1 MRQEVRLAG
10 YGGQGIVLA
19 GQLLG
24 KAAALY
30 DGKEAVFTQ
39 SYGPE
44 ARGGASS
51 ADLVISDGPVDYPL
65 VSRPNF
71 LVAMFQEAYERYRPE
86 MAPGGLLVI
95 DTDLVKPSADE
106 GPYRAVPA
114 TRLAE
119 GLGKK
124 IVANVV
130 MLGFFTAVS
139 GLVRREAV
147 EAALRSSLAPR
158 LLDLN
163 LRAFATGYE
172 YSSEGGSA
180 PLPIPPPEG
189 CAGEAG
195 ARTSSLPVTVKFPRR
210 RAFPA

>member
-1 MRQEVRLAG
+1 MRREVRLAG

-19 GQLLG
+19 GLLLG

-51 ADLVISDGPVDYPL
+51 ADVVIADAPVDYPL
-65 VSRPNF
+65 VTRPDC
-71 LVAMFQEAYERYRPE
+71 LVVMFQEAYERYRPE
-86 MAPGGLLVI
+86 LAEGGLLVL
-95 DTDLVKPSADE
+95 DQDLVKPGAGE
-106 GPYRAVPA
+106 VGFHAIPA

-139 GLVRREAV
+139 DLVSRQAV
-147 EAALRSSLAPR
+147 EAALRSTVAPR
-158 LLDLN
+158 HLDLN
-163 LRAFATGYE
+163 LRAFATGCDY
-172 YSSEGGSA
+172 A
-180 PLPIPPPEG
+180 Q
-189 CAGEAG
+189 AARG
-195 ARTSSLPVTVKFPRR
+195 A
-210 RAFPA
+210 A

>member
-1 MRQEVRLAG
+1 MRQEIRLAG

-24 KAAALY
+24 KAVALY

-51 ADLVISDGPVDYPL
+51 ADLVIAADGPVDYPL
-65 VSRPNF
+65 VTRPDF

-95 DTDLVKPSADE
+95 DSDLVKPRPDE
-106 GPYRAVPA
+106 GPYRSVPA

-163 LRAFATGYE
+163 LSAFATGFDYA
-172 YSSEGGSA
+172 SENR
-180 PLPIPPPEG
+180 
-189 CAGEAG
+189 EA
-195 ARTSSLPVTVKFPRR
+195 T
-210 RAFPA
+210 

>member
-163 LRAFATGYE
+163 LRAFATGYD
-172 YSSEGGSA
+172 YSSGEGESSPVLSPAGGEEKG
-180 PLPIPPPEG
+180 EG
-189 CAGEAG
+189 A
-195 ARTSSLPVTVKFPRR
+195 V
-210 RAFPA
+210 RASGR

>member
-51 ADLVISDGPVDYPL
+51 ADLVLSDDPVDYPL

-71 LVAMFQEAYERYRPE
+71 LVAMFQEAYERYRPDL
-86 MAPGGLLVI
+86 APGGLLVI
-95 DTDLVKPSADE
+95 DTDLVKPSPEE
-106 GPYRAVPA
+106 GSYRAVPA

-130 MLGFFTAVS
+130 MVGFFTAVS

-163 LRAFATGYE
+163 LRAFAAGYAHAE
-172 YSSEGGSA
+172 ETPSPVSSPPPGGEGGVRGKA
-180 PLPIPPPEG
+180 
-189 CAGEAG
+189 A
-195 ARTSSLPVTVKFPRR
+195 
-210 RAFPA
+210 

>member
-24 KAAALY
+24 KAAAIY

-139 GLVRREAV
+139 GLVRREAI

-163 LRAFATGYE
+163 LRAFATGYD
-172 YSSEGGSA
+172 YSSGEGESSPVLSPAGGEEKG
-180 PLPIPPPEG
+180 EG
-189 CAGEAG
+189 A
-195 ARTSSLPVTVKFPRR
+195 V
-210 RAFPA
+210 RASGR

>member
-30 DGKEAVFTQ
+30 DGREAVFTQ

-86 MAPGGLLVI
+86 LAPGGLLVI
-95 DTDLVKPSADE
+95 DSDLVKPSPEE
-106 GPYRAVPA
+106 GSYRAVPA

-163 LRAFATGYE
+163 LRAFATGYD
-172 YSSEGGSA
+172 YSASDAPPHPTLSPNGGEEKGEGAARVRLIAS
-180 PLPIPPPEG
+180 PEG
-189 CAGEAG
+189 RVAQ
-195 ARTSSLPVTVKFPRR
+195 
-210 RAFPA
+210 

>member
-30 DGKEAVFTQ
+30 DGREAVFTQ

-51 ADLVISDGPVDYPL
+51 ADLVISDDPVDYPL

-86 MAPGGLLVI
+86 MAEGGLLVI
-95 DTDLVKPSADE
+95 DSDLVKPSPEE
-106 GPYRAVPA
+106 GSYRAVPA

-163 LRAFATGYE
+163 LRAFDAGYE
-172 YSSEGGSA
+172 YVGSA
-180 PLPIPPPEG
+180 
-189 CAGEAG
+189 GE
-195 ARTSSLPVTVKFPRR
+195 
-210 RAFPA
+210 PAPGLKEVGT

>member
-1 MRQEVRLAG
+1 VRREIRLAG

-30 DGKEAVFTQ
+30 DGREAVFTQ

-51 ADLVISDGPVDYPL
+51 ADVVIADGPVDFPL
-65 VSRPNF
+65 VTRPDC
-71 LVAMFQEAYERYRPE
+71 LVAMFQEAYERYRPDL
-86 MAPGGLLVI
+86 APGGLLVI
-95 DTDLVKPSADE
+95 DRDLVRPAPDE

-147 EAALRSSLAPR
+147 EAALRSSLPKR

-163 LRAFATGYE
+163 LRAFAAGYE
-172 YSSEGGSA
+172 QAAARE
-180 PLPIPPPEG
+180 
-189 CAGEAG
+189 EA
-195 ARTSSLPVTVKFPRR
+195 LE
-210 RAFPA
+210 RA

>member
-1 MRQEVRLAG
+1 MRCEVRLAG

-19 GQLLG
+19 GLLLG
-24 KAAALY
+24 KAASLY

-51 ADLVISDGPVDYPL
+51 ADVVIADAPVDYPL
-65 VSRPNF
+65 VTRPDC
-71 LVAMFQEAYERYRPE
+71 LVVMFQEAYERYRPDLAE
-86 MAPGGLLVI
+86 DGLLVL
-95 DTDLVKPSADE
+95 DQDLVRPDPRE
-106 GPYRAVPA
+106 GAFHAIPA

-124 IVANVV
+124 IAANVV

-147 EAALRSSLAPR
+147 EAALRATLAPR
-158 LLDLN
+158 LLALN
-163 LRAFATGYE
+163 LQAFATGYE
-172 YSSEGGSA
+172 YA
-180 PLPIPPPEG
+180 TRVR
-189 CAGEAG
+189 EA
-195 ARTSSLPVTVKFPRR
+195 A
-210 RAFPA
+210 

>member
-1 MRQEVRLAG
+1 MHKEIRLAG
-10 YGGQGIVLA
+10 YGGQRIVLA

-24 KAAALY
+24 KGAALY
-30 DGKEAVFTQ
+30 DVREAVFTQ

-51 ADLVISDGPVDYPL
+51 ADLVISDGPEDSPL

-86 MAPGGLLVI
+86 MAEGGLLVI

-163 LRAFATGYE
+163 LRAFATGYD
-172 YSSEGGSA
+172 YSSGEGESSPVLSPAGGEEKG
-180 PLPIPPPEG
+180 EG
-189 CAGEAG
+189 
-195 ARTSSLPVTVKFPRR
+195 L
-210 RAFPA
+210 

>member
-1 MRQEVRLAG
+1 MSRQEVRLAG

-30 DGKEAVFTQ
+30 DGREAVFTQ

-147 EAALRSSLAPR
+147 EAALRASLAPR

-163 LRAFATGYE
+163 LRAFSAGYGYAQE
-172 YSSEGGSA
+172 KR
-180 PLPIPPPEG
+180 
-189 CAGEAG
+189 EA
-195 ARTSSLPVTVKFPRR
+195 A
-210 RAFPA
+210 

>member
-30 DGKEAVFTQ
+30 DGREAVFTQ

-95 DTDLVKPSADE
+95 DSDLVKPSADE
-106 GPYRAVPA
+106 GAYRAVPA

-163 LRAFATGYE
+163 LRAFATGYD
-172 YSSEGGSA
+172 YSSGEGESSPVLSPAGGEEKG
-180 PLPIPPPEG
+180 EG
-189 CAGEAG
+189 A
-195 ARTSSLPVTVKFPRR
+195 V
-210 RAFPA
+210 RASGR

>member
-24 KAAALY
+24 KAAAIY

-86 MAPGGLLVI
+86 MAEGGLLVI
-95 DTDLVKPSADE
+95 DSDLVKPSADE

-163 LRAFATGYE
+163 LRAFATGYD
-172 YSSEGGSA
+172 YSSGEGESSPVLSPAGGEEKG
-180 PLPIPPPEG
+180 EG
-189 CAGEAG
+189 A
-195 ARTSSLPVTVKFPRR
+195 V
-210 RAFPA
+210 RASGR

>member
-24 KAAALY
+24 KAAAIY

-86 MAPGGLLVI
+86 MAEGGLLVI

-163 LRAFATGYE
+163 LRAFATGYD
-172 YSSEGGSA
+172 YSSGEGESSPVLSPAGGEEKG
-180 PLPIPPPEG
+180 EG
-189 CAGEAG
+189 A
-195 ARTSSLPVTVKFPRR
+195 V
-210 RAFPA
+210 RASGR

>member
-24 KAAALY
+24 KAAAIY

-130 MLGFFTAVS
+130 MLGFFTAVTGAVGRQS
-139 GLVRREAV
+139 MEEAIKSSVRERFI
-147 EAALRSSLAPR
+147 SL
-158 LLDLN
+158 N
-163 LRAFATGYE
+163 MRAF
-172 YSSEGGSA
+172 
-180 PLPIPPPEG
+180 
-189 CAGEAG
+189 EAG
-195 ARTSSLPVTVKFPRR
+195 DTYGRP
-210 RAFPA
+210 PA

>member
-1 MRQEVRLAG
+1 MRQEIRLAG

-51 ADLVISDGPVDYPL
+51 ADLVIASGPVDYPL
-65 VSRPNF
+65 VTRPDF
-71 LVAMFQEAYERYRPE
+71 LVAMFQEAYERYRPD
-86 MAPGGLLVI
+86 MAEGGLLVI
-95 DTDLVKPSADE
+95 DSDLVKPWPEE
-106 GPYRAVPA
+106 GPYRRIPA

-130 MLGFFTAVS
+130 MLGFFTRVS
-139 GLVRREAV
+139 GLVPREAV
-147 EAALRSSLAPR
+147 ETALRSSLAPR
-158 LLDLN
+158 LLELN
-163 LRAFATGYE
+163 LRAFAAGYE

-180 PLPIPPPEG
+180 PLPMPPPEA
-189 CAGEAG
+189 CAGKAS
-195 ARTSSLPVTVKFPRR
+195 ARTSPER
-210 RAFPA
+210 

>member
-1 MRQEVRLAG
+1 MRREVRLAG

-24 KAAALY
+24 KAAVLY

-65 VSRPNF
+65 VTRPDF

-86 MAPGGLLVI
+86 MAEGGLLVI
-95 DTDLVKPSADE
+95 DPDLVKPWLDE
-106 GPYRAVPA
+106 GPHLEVPA

-124 IVANVV
+124 IAANVV
-130 MLGFFTAVS
+130 MVGFFTAVS

-147 EAALRSSLAPR
+147 ETAIRSSLAPR
-158 LLDLN
+158 LVEFN
-163 LRAFATGYE
+163 LSAFAAGYAYAE
-172 YSSEGGSA
+172 QKTSFTPSPLPAGERQGEGGVA
-180 PLPIPPPEG
+180 
-189 CAGEAG
+189 A
-195 ARTSSLPVTVKFPRR
+195 
-210 RAFPA
+210 